1 MHAQAKLNIKN
12 STKGAR
18 LCICSCTWIQK
29 MHLWLWQ
36 QTKQNH
42 KSECYSQTNHSSKWM
57 SNMKIKK
64 AMHLMRITTLHFC
77 NIASNTRDTFCP
89 SPRMC
94 CTRDSKNTIAMLLNT
109 IVSKIYKPMIC
120 SGLKLVFCKQ
130 IDFLVYVF
138 DWKWCSCILD
148 LWYSSEINVF
158 QTQDVVK

>member
-1 MHAQAKLNIKN
+1 MYMYTHMDSKDASVALIANK
-12 STKGAR
+12 TK
-18 LCICSCTWIQK
+18 SQK
-29 MHLWLWQ
+29 RVLQPDKPQ
-36 QTKQNH
+36 QQMNVKYEN
-42 KSECYSQTNHSSKWM
+42 
-57 SNMKIKK
+57 KK

-138 DWKWCSCILD
+138 D
-148 LWYSSEINVF
+148 
-158 QTQDVVK
+158 